1 MFKRDMF
8 YFADMD
14 KKFILN
20 TKDIEGLEDGVLVHC
35 EQCLEKNIKGII
47 TKKYGIVNREHNLV
61 KLLETLY
68 LNDFSELKKYKSLCR
83 DLKDFYFTI
92 RDASYDYEIIEKDE
106 YNQYL
111 EEVFQLLI
119 ILKEIRSNLWIRY
132 IEEILH

>member
-35 EQCLEKNIKGII
+35 EQCLEKNIKEII

-119 ILKEIRSNLWIRY
+119 ILKEIRSNL
-132 IEEILH
+132 

>member
-14 KKFILN
+14 EKFILN

-35 EQCLEKNIKGII
+35 EQCLEKNIKEII

-119 ILKEIRSNLWIRY
+119 ILKEIRSNL
-132 IEEILH
+132 

>member
-14 KKFILN
+14 EKFILN

-119 ILKEIRSNLWIRY
+119 ILKEIRSNL
-132 IEEILH
+132 